1 MEILK
6 TSIFDKWLK
15 KLKDRKAKAIIQV
28 HINRLIEDKL
38 GKLKAVGKDVYEK
51 KINYGPGYR
60 LYFIKH
66 KREIIV
72 LLCAGDKSTQS
83 RDIQQAK
90 NIAKEIKQDIKGKN
104 ETFKI

>member
-6 TSIFDKWLK
+6 TDIFDKWLK
-15 KLKDRKAKAIIQV
+15 KLKDKKAKSIIQI

-38 GKLKAVGKDVYEK
+38 GKIKPVGKNIREK

-66 KREIIV
+66 NQSLII
-72 LLCAGDKSTQS
+72 LLCGGDKSTQQS
-83 RDIQQAK
+83 DIQHAK
-90 NIAKEIKQDIKGKN
+90 TIAIEVKTEMKGK
-104 ETFKI
+104 I